1 MQDNSKLCIFAV
13 KDVYE
18 MHSVA
23 SRYPAGTIYVINNNR
38 YYISCEDGSFAPFG
52 WVATTPVVTLFD
64 SAAATPTVEETR
76 TSYPDED
83 TYRI

>member
-1 MQDNSKLCIFAV
+1 MQDNSKPCIFAV

-23 SRYPAGTIYVINNNR
+23 SRYPVGTIYVVNNNR
-38 YYISCEDGSFAPFG
+38 YYISCEDGSLAPFG
-52 WVATTPVVTLFD
+52 WIATTPVITFFD
-64 SAAATPTVEETR
+64 PAAATPTIEEIR
-76 TSYPDED
+76 TSHPDED

>member
-1 MQDNSKLCIFAV
+1 MQDDSKPCIFAA

-18 MHSVA
+18 MHSLA
-23 SRYPAGTIYVINNNR
+23 SVYPAGTIYIVNNR
-38 YYISCEDGSFAPFG
+38 CYISCEDGSLAPFG
-52 WVATTPVVTLFD
+52 WVATTPVTTLFD
-64 SAAATPTVEETR
+64 SAAATPMVEETR

>member
-1 MQDNSKLCIFAV
+1 MQDNSKPCIFAV

-23 SRYPAGTIYVINNNR
+23 SRHPADTIYVVNNNR
-38 YYISCEDGSFAPFG
+38 YYISCEDGSLAPFG
-52 WVATTPVVTLFD
+52 WVATTPVTTLFD
-64 SAAATPTVEETR
+64 SAAATPMVEKTR